1 MDLASNA
8 PMQLNHIPSSNTS
21 STNTHNGRPDP
32 TTTTSSTYSI
42 MADKLTELTNLV
54 KGYPA

>member
-8 PMQLNHIPSSNTS
+8 PMQLNHIPSSNSS
-21 STNTHNGRPDP
+21 STNTYGGRTEP

-54 KGYPA
+54 KGYPS